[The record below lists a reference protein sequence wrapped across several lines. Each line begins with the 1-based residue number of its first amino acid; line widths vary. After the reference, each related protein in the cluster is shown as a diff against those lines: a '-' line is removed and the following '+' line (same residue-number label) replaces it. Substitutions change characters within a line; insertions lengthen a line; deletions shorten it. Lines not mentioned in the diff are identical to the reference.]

1 MSEEGDK
8 SPSGSDDGDSEEE
21 DEIADLREEN
31 EKFKRLMEKL
41 KAENNALRD
50 RLCIFE
56 SNMGRL
62 TERCYRGIGR
72 YKISGVAQKSEQDL
86 RQCIGVLYIY
96 LVGTVW
102 KRQKFLPL
110 GWEEWNVKNKT
121 TPCAKVCKRMRKNL
135 PKGWLL
141 QSFWPCVLVPSIQ
154 NKFTDMRSQ
163 STSKLKAI
171 YKGASFGNID
181 IYC

>member
-8 SPSGSDDGDSEEE
+8 SPSGSDGRDSEEE
-21 DEIADLREEN
+21 DIVADLREEN
-31 EKFKRLMEKL
+31 EQLKRLTEKL
-41 KAENNALRD
+41 KAENNALRNH
-50 RLCIFE
+50 LGIYE
-56 SNMGRL
+56 SNMTRL
-62 TERCYRGIGR
+62 TERCSCGIGR
-72 YKISGVAQKSEQDL
+72 YKVYEVTPKSEQEIK
-86 RQCIGVLYIY
+86 QCIGVLYIY

-102 KRQKFLPL
+102 TRQKFLPL

-121 TPCAKVCKRMRKNL
+121 LTCAKVCKRMKKNL

-141 QSFWPCVLVPSIQ
+141 QSFWPCVLVPSIR

-171 YKGASFGNID
+171 YKCASFGNID